1 MPSVEFDSWWKLSP
15 DPKLPH
21 LLPKQHSAC
30 YPTVTGPLLWGSQS
44 PCFSGFPEAGKQDP
58 NIIDCTGDISAL
70 APLLGTWWGSLVAS
84 LESYQIRF
92 PNDLPF
98 RI

>member
-44 PCFSGFPEAGKQDP
+44 PCFSGFPEAGKQGP
-58 NIIDCTGDISAL
+58 NITDCTGE
-70 APLLGTWWGSLVAS
+70 GTSQRWHPCWGHGGDHWWPAWKAT
-84 LESYQIRF
+84 R
-92 PNDLPF
+92 
-98 RI
+98 